1 MVSFLSKTRP
11 GQIIPTM
18 PRYPLNRRVGGPQ
31 SFWIGAEY
39 FTPTRIR
46 SPGCIGWPA
55 SLYSTTNT
63 MRKEIGTQFLLEVKI
78 FDVTLIQGSQ
88 RSGQQK
94 QENSHMCLCDWE
106 STSRTFPLQ
115 IKFLVHKNGHN
126 VIQDRLVR
134 VFNVL
139 ASTIV
144 RINQAVSGLDGSL
157 RSTDHLV
164 SDRTTSQSMKP
175 VWQITL

>member
-1 MVSFLSKTRP
+1 MVRFSSKTRP
-11 GQIIPTM
+11 CQLNSSM

-31 SFWIGAEY
+31 SFWISAEY
-39 FTPTRIR
+39 FTPTRMP
-46 SPGCIGWPA
+46 SPGCLCWPA
-55 SLYSTTNT
+55 SLCSPTNT

-78 FDVTLIQGSQ
+78 FVVAIIQGSQ
-88 RSGQQK
+88 LSGQQK

-106 STSRTFPLQ
+106 PTSRPFPLQ

-126 VIQDRLVR
+126 VIQDSLVR

-157 RSTDHLV
+157 QSTDHLV